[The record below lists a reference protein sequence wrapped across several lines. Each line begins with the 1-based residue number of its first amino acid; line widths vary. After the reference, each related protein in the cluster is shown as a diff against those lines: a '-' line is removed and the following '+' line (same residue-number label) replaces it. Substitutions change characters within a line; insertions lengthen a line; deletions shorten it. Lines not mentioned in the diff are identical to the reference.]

1 MFTPDYFVAVGTLVG
16 TALGVGVVTWISM
29 LVMTRLLKRRFSDGQ
44 IDYSHLRRPA
54 VMTAAA
60 LACYFVAPATS
71 GKLTAQSIEILSHAM
86 AIVVIVGVG
95 WLILMV
101 TDVIGQAISTEWDIT
116 KEDNRKERSMLTK
129 FRVMRR
135 VWIGLIVVCTAGAV
149 LMTFPSIRSLGA
161 GLLASAGVA
170 GIVLGIALRP
180 TLETFLASVQVALTE
195 PINLDDV
202 VIVEGEWGRIEEI
215 RPTYV
220 VVRIWDDRRLIV
232 PLTYFIQQ
240 PFQNWT
246 RTRADITGVVTLKLD
261 YTTPIEQVRTKVG
274 EIVQSNTN
282 YDGRFWN
289 VQITDADDRTMTLR
303 VLCTAANA
311 SKAWDLRCAVR
322 EQLVTYLQENHPGAL
337 PRLRAEVAGGP
348 EGSADGEQKAGLPG

>member
-1 MFTPDYFVAVGTLVG
+1 MVSDYFLSLLLLASA
-16 TALGVGVVTWISM
+16 ALGVGLLAWLCVQLLS
-29 LVMTRLLKRRFSDGQ
+29 RLLRHRFSKSQ
-44 IDYSHLRRPA
+44 ISLARVNRPA
-54 VMTAAA
+54 VLAAAA
-60 LACYFVAPATS
+60 LAVYFVVPAADGLSVATVS
-71 GKLTAQSIEILSHAM
+71 ILSHAM
-86 AIVVIVGVG
+86 SMVVIVAVG
-95 WLILMV
+95 WLILMA
-101 TDVIGQAISTEWDIT
+101 TDVLGELLSAEWDIA
-116 KEDNRKERSMLTK
+116 KSDNRKERAMLTK

-135 VWIGLIVVCTAGAV
+135 VWFGVIVVCTVGAV

-180 TLETFLASVQVALTE
+180 TLETFLASLQVALTE
-195 PINLDDV
+195 PINIDDV

-246 RTRADITGVVTLKLD
+246 RNKAEITGVVTLKLD
-261 YTTPIEQVRTKVG
+261 FATPVELLRQQVKLIVEQD
-274 EIVQSNTN
+274 QN

-289 VQITDADDRTMTLR
+289 LQVTDCDEKAMTLR
-303 VLCTAANA
+303 ILCTASNA
-311 SKAWDLRCAVR
+311 SRAWDLRCAVR
-322 EQLVTYLQENHPGAL
+322 EKLITWLQQQYPGSL
-337 PRLRAEVAGGP
+337 PRIRASVQSP
-348 EGSADGEQKAGLPG
+348 MGEA